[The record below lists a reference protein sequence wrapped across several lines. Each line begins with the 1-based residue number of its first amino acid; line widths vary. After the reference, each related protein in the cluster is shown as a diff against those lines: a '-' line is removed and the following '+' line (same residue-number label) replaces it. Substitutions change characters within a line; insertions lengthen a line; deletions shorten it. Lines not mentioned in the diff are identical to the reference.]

1 MKARIVIRIILI
13 ATLTWLVLSSV
24 WGCAPKIESDD
35 SSWESCSESF
45 GDHVCDFKLMDQGGN
60 ETSLYDHH
68 GKVIVLDFSV
78 MWCGPCQLAALD
90 ADPMVKRLGG
100 PDKVVYITVLI
111 ENLSGKDP
119 SKKDL
124 QGWATSLGIEINPVL
139 AGSREFLNTTSY
151 NITGWPTF
159 YFIDRDMVM
168 RDVMTG
174 FSPTILEQK
183 TRALLEQKDTGL

>member
-13 ATLTWLVLSSV
+13 AALTWLVLSSV
-24 WGCAPKIESDD
+24 WGCTPKIESDNP
-35 SSWESCSESF
+35 SWESCSESF
-45 GDHVCDFKLMDQGGN
+45 GDHVCDFKLMDQDGN